1 MGKMKDIIEKTKKFK
16 EHPATKEALKSLK
29 PTKSFW
35 GIFSVIL
42 FFILPEIIAFNW
54 GDEITLFCHHNI
66 EGSTSTINEYF
77 YKALEMLF
85 GEGSWFNL
93 IFGIGLLVW
102 LFF

>member
-1 MGKMKDIIEKTKKFK
+1 MEEIKEKARKFK

-42 FFILPEIIAFNW
+42 FFILPEIVAFNW
-54 GDEITLFCHHNI
+54 GEEITLLCQEHI
-66 EGSTSTINEYF
+66 KDSSSLIDEYF
-77 YKALEMLF
+77 YKAVEMMF

-93 IFGIGLLVW
+93 IFGLGLLVW